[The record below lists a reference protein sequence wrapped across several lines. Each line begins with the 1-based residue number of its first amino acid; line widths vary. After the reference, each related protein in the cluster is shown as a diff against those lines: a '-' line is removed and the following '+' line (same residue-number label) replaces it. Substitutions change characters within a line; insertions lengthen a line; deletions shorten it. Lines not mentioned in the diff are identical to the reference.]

1 MQTVPD
7 KLNYKSQ
14 WIIRKY
20 EDDAAFAHGDSYAE
34 VVIDGNLL
42 LNEGIA
48 DALDLIAGLGTP
60 TAFNNANARLGVG
73 DSSAAEGAT
82 QTDLQAATNKTY
94 KAMSASYPAR
104 SAQTLTWRAVFASAD
119 ANYAWNEFC
128 VDNGAT
134 ALKTLNRKV
143 SAQGTKASGQT
154 WTLDL
159 SITLS

>member
-1 MQTVPD
+1 MNAVAD
-7 KLNYKSQ
+7 KLNYKTR
-14 WIIRKY
+14 WVIRKY
-20 EDDAAFAHGDSYAE
+20 QDDAAYMHGESYAE
-34 VVIDGNLL
+34 SVIEGNLL

-48 DALDLIAGLGTP
+48 DLLDLACGLGTP

-73 DSSAAEGAT
+73 DSAAAEAAT

-104 SAQTLTWRAVFASAD
+104 SAQTVTWRAVFASAD
-119 ANYAWNEFC
+119 ANYAWAEFC